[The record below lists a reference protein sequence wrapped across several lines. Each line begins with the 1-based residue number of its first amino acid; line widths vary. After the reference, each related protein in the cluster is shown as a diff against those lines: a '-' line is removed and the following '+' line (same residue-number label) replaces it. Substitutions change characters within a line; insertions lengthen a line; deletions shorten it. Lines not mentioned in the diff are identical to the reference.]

1 MQGLGLVF
9 VAVYQR
15 ALKLLYV
22 DELLA
27 RLKAEFPAHYK
38 PKQFDYP
45 AFTDAF
51 ERARAELEAGAEAA
65 GRHRGQQ
72 APRAGIGRKVR
83 LPSRMFRFLLYNDG
97 EEAPGNT
104 CMWAVLPGG
113 SEHLLQTSKRHC
125 LAAYFDALL
134 CHFTCIACGRSRCGW
149 YMLPVREVMAAT
161 RPTLP

>member
-1 MQGLGLVF
+1 MF

-38 PKQFDYP
+38 PKRYDYP

-72 APRAGIGRKVR
+72 APRASAGRKVPCR
-83 LPSRMFRFLLYNDG
+83 SSCTTLCSACRPR
-97 EEAPGNT
+97 
-104 CMWAVLPGG
+104 AVLSSVCMHTPLPGI
-113 SEHLLQTSKRHC
+113 S
-125 LAAYFDALL
+125 
-134 CHFTCIACGRSRCGW
+134 W
-149 YMLPVREVMAAT
+149 
-161 RPTLP
+161 